1 MKQSSRAFQVRQIEI
16 DFEAGLTARFPEFG
30 DCLHASVHGCGRQ
43 FKAVAADMDMS
54 SSDLSRR
61 LANNPNDQV
70 YFPARRLPELIAA
83 TGDLSPIYWLIERF
97 VDAPEAKRRRAVA
110 ELSDLIPRLQRLLEQ
125 SGEDG

>member
-30 DCLHASVHGCGRQ
+30 DCLHAAVHGCGRQ

-61 LANNPNDQV
+61 LADNPNDPV
-70 YFPARRLPELIAA
+70 HFAARRLPELIAA
-83 TGDLSPIYWLIERF
+83 TGDLSPIYWLIEQF
-97 VDAPEAKRRRAVA
+97 CDAPEDKRRRAVA
-110 ELSDLIPRLQRLLEQ
+110 ELSALLPRLQRLIEQ
-125 SGEDG
+125 SGEG